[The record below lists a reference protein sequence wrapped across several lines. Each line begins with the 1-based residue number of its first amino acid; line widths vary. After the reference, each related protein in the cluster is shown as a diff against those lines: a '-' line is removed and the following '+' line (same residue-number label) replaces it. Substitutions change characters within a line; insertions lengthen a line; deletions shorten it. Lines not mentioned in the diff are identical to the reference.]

1 MEGSPRRNTQANRQ
15 TRRQSPYAR
24 PAPPPPQ
31 PTPSRLRSVL
41 SFLSPFRPTP
51 KPKEPSP
58 EPQEDEQYEEDAE
71 VKEEDDGSAEEAAQF
86 ALHGKLLPRDRA
98 DLFDAPASPTP
109 ATQNQNAAPFRTLGA
124 SGFASS
130 FSMPDLAVVASTS
143 TLSTPRLP
151 GNFARSPSH
160 VSLAGSR
167 GGSIYGGSER
177 GGSGKAAEELA
188 RFWAEKAGRG
198 EDGLTAVE
206 QAGVMHLMQQAQA
219 ESPIPTAFTPNFRA
233 PSPQYLSNPPLPYAS
248 SSASVNSSIFGA
260 PTQNGSPA
268 GTYKKRR
275 PLYVG
280 AGQSSRRR
288 KSLAAGLAK
297 SQSESSLF
305 SISSAE
311 PSVAEGKRRRTEH
324 DEEDDIPVAS
334 LDDVVAVPSATPA
347 PSPAPVPVTSVS
359 GPHKAQEKPKPSL
372 ARFTG
377 TSTPAKPSPL
387 WQVSQA
393 QTPSPSPPRK
403 PTSKT
408 ATSAANL
415 MLDVIQQVDAA
426 NPLPKAAAAA
436 GKDAIL
442 NPYDSGEN
450 PLALAGKRAPRSA
463 GAGRAKSA
471 TPRRT
476 ARTANKAAEVEKPQ
490 EKEISPLEQLERTM
504 PAEYRREASA
514 KRTKPSVESPPPAPA
529 LAPKKQAGKPA
540 APAKKE
546 KKVVEAVEL
555 SSDYEEEDQ
564 LEEDEEMVPAAAV
577 PTKKPVEEKKS
588 ASPFSFATSAP
599 PAAKDKPAS
608 GFAFGA
614 PASSPF
620 SFGATAPAVANP
632 FAPAPTSAAGAAAPP
647 ANTLFSF
654 GTPTSSHANSAPAP
668 SSLTPPPA
676 ATAISPR
683 ASLPPTPPP
692 VSAPSA
698 FSISPSVAPTPS
710 AAAEPTTPEEAKER
724 AATLDKAKL
733 PLARFSFAGVLSPAR
748 RQDEPV
754 DPTTK
759 AIQDLVRNMG
769 HGELPVFAF

>member
-1 MEGSPRRNTQANRQ
+1 MDGSPRRNTQANRQ
-15 TRRQSPYAR
+15 ARRQSPYAR
-24 PAPPPPQ
+24 PAPPQPQ

-41 SFLSPFRPTP
+41 SFLSPFRSTP
-51 KPKEPSP
+51 RSKEPSP
-58 EPQEDEQYEEDAE
+58 EPQEHEQYEDDAE
-71 VKEEDDGSAEEAAQF
+71 VKQEDADSAEEAAQF
-86 ALHGKLLPRDRA
+86 ALHGKLLPRDPV

-109 ATQNQNAAPFRTLGA
+109 ATQNQDAATFRTLGP
-124 SGFASS
+124 SGLASS
-130 FSMPDLAVVASTS
+130 FSMPDLAGVASNS

-160 VSLAGSR
+160 ASLAGSR
-167 GGSIYGGSER
+167 GGSVYGGSEM
-177 GGSGKAAEELA
+177 GGSGKATEELA
-188 RFWAEKAGRG
+188 RFFAEKAGRG

-219 ESPIPTAFTPNFRA
+219 ESAIPTAFTPNFRA
-233 PSPQYLSNPPLPYAS
+233 PSPHYLSNPPLPYAS
-248 SSASVNSSIFGA
+248 SSASANGSIFSA
-260 PTQNGSPA
+260 PAQNGSPA

-305 SISSAE
+305 SLSSAE
-311 PSVAEGKRRRTEH
+311 PSVADGKRRRTEH
-324 DEEDDIPVAS
+324 DQEDDNPVAS
-334 LDDVVAVPSATPA
+334 LDDIVNAAPSAVPPPSSAPA
-347 PSPAPVPVTSVS
+347 PVTSVS

-387 WQVSQA
+387 WQVSKA
-393 QTPSPSPPRK
+393 ETPSPSPPRK

-426 NPLPKAAAAA
+426 NPLPKTAAGV

-476 ARTANKAAEVEKPQ
+476 ARTANKAAEVEKPK

-514 KRTKPSVESPPPAPA
+514 KRTKPSVESPSPAPA
-529 LAPKKQAGKPA
+529 PAPKKQAGKPA

-546 KKVVEAVEL
+546 KKAIEV
-555 SSDYEEEDQ
+555 SPDYDEEEDQ
-564 LEEDEEMVPAAAV
+564 LEEDKEMVLAPLPAAAA
-577 PTKKPVEEKKS
+577 PAKKPVEDKKS
-588 ASPFSFATSAP
+588 TSLFSFATSAP
-599 PAAKDKPAS
+599 PASKDKPAS
-608 GFAFGA
+608 GFSFGT
-614 PASSPF
+614 PASSSF
-620 SFGATAPAVANP
+620 SFAPAAPAIANP
-632 FAPAPTSAAGAAAPP
+632 FAAKPAPATGAAAPP
-647 ANTLFSF
+647 ANNFFSF
-654 GTPTSSHANSAPAP
+654 GTSTSSRANFTPGP
-668 SSLTPPPA
+668 SSLTPPPSA
-676 ATAISPR
+676 EKATSPK
-683 ASLPPTPPP
+683 ASLPPTFPP
-692 VSAPSA
+692 VSASSFG
-698 FSISPSVAPTPS
+698 FSIPPSTAS
-710 AAAEPTTPEEAKER
+710 SSEEAKRR
-724 AATLDKAKL
+724 AATLDVASL
-733 PLARFSFAGVLSPAR
+733 PQFSFADVFGTASR
-748 RQDEPV
+748 RDDEVV
-754 DPTTK
+754 DPATK
-759 AIQDLVRNMG
+759 AVMDLVRNMSK
-769 HGELPVFAF
+769 GELPTFAF